1 MQTLAPGAC
10 NNPFRLRGQG
20 FTLFELLV
28 VIVVLSIAAGL
39 IVVRGTPGDS
49 TYLLADAQKL
59 SQLLRIA
66 QQESILKS
74 KDIRFVADRN
84 GYAFQEFT
92 GTRWVPV
99 SSEPMLRPRKWDN
112 GPLGVSLVYEGA
124 ANQYLTL
131 QSTPGLA
138 RQAVVLERNQ
148 SRVVL
153 QSQAS
158 GLFVVSSPQTRP
170 ANAQVPG

>member
-10 NNPFRLRGQG
+10 KRLASQTVRG

-28 VIVVLSIAAGL
+28 VIVVLSVAAGL
-39 IVVRGTPGDS
+39 IVVRGTPGDG
-49 TYLLADAQKL
+49 TYLQADAQKL

-74 KDIRFVADRN
+74 KDIRFVADSQ

-92 GTRWVPV
+92 GSRWVPV
-99 SSEPMLRPRKWDN
+99 STEPMLRPRAWDN
-112 GPLGVSLVYEGA
+112 GPFKVSLVYEGA

-148 SRVVL
+148 TQVVL

-158 GLFVVSSPQTRP
+158 GLFVVSKPQQRP
-170 ANAQVPG
+170 QAGGMS